1 MTEGKRAA
9 FDELAD
15 RPLEEVTAAE
25 FLEALESGG
34 VSARD
39 LAVWPEKKKVE
50 LTVEPE
56 NFGGVRIK
64 DLIPVLRNEKKKL
77 ERELP
82 PFLGEKK
89 KVELEP
95 QPQPQPF
102 LPEKKKV
109 ELELPQIPNLG
120 EKKKVELEPQPG
132 DIFSQPQPFT
142 FEEVLVRLEERVMN
156 NLRDKGV
163 ISEG

>member
-1 MTEGKRAA
+1 MTEGKKAA
-9 FDELAD
+9 FEELAD
-15 RPLEEVTAAE
+15 RPLEEITAAE

-34 VSARD
+34 LSARD

-56 NFGGVRIK
+56 NFGGVKVK
-64 DLIPVLRNEKKKL
+64 DLIPVLRNEKKKV

-82 PFLGEKK
+82 PFWGEKK

-95 QPQPQPF
+95 QPPPF
-102 LPEKKKV
+102 LGEKKKL
-109 ELELPQIPNLG
+109 ELELPQIPDPG

-132 DIFSQPQPFT
+132 DILGRPQPFT
-142 FEEVLVRLEERVMN
+142 FDEVLDRLEERVVN
-156 NLRDKGV
+156 NLREKGL